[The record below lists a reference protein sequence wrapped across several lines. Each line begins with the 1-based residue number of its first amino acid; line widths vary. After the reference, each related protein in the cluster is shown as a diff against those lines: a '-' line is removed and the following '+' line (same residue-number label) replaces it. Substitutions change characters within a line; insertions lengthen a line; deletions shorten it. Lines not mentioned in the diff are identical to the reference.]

1 MKSTARSLL
10 FVILLAPAIH
20 AQSRPQ
26 VLYVTQSAGFAHP
39 VLPLT
44 EEILPAIGRQQDA
57 FDIDITRDASI
68 LTTDTLKRY
77 DAVVFYTTG
86 ELPMNAD
93 QQTAFLQFIRN
104 GGGFVGIHSATDTFY
119 DWPEYGEL
127 IGGYFDNHP
136 WREEVSVRVE
146 DRDHPATRH
155 LAARFQINDEI
166 YQFKKWSRD
175 RVNVLMSLD
184 TQSVD
189 TTKDSVHRND
199 NDFAL
204 AWSHSYGK
212 GRVFYTALGHEET
225 VWQDDRFQ
233 RLIVNGIVWA
243 IGDVRN
249 TTDTEWK
256 PLLDEQVV
264 STWRGYQ
271 RESMPDGWQM
281 VDGVLARIGD
291 AGDIITTD
299 QFENF
304 ELRFDWKVEPG
315 GNSGVFFGVG
325 EDGAVAWHSGP
336 EYQLLHNAGHPDGKA
351 PITAAGSNYAV
362 HPPIADMTRPV
373 GEWNRSR
380 LRVNRGHVEH
390 WMNGMYL
397 LSYQIG
403 DTEWQ
408 RRVTDSKFS
417 ELPLYGQSRRGHI
430 AIQDHGDPVWF
441 RNMRIR
447 VLD

>member
-1 MKSTARSLL
+1 VKSAARSLL

-44 EEILPAIGRQQDA
+44 EEVLPAIGRQHDA

-119 DWPEYGEL
+119 GWPEYGEL
-127 IGGYFDNHP
+127 LGGYFDNHP

-146 DRDHPATRH
+146 DRTHPATKH
-155 LAARFQINDEI
+155 LDERFQINDEI
-166 YQFKKWSRD
+166 YQFKQWSRD

-189 TTKDSVHRND
+189 TTQDSVHRSD

-204 AWSHSYGK
+204 TWSHSYGK
-212 GRVFYTALGHEET
+212 GRVFYTALGHEEA

-249 TTDTEWK
+249 TTDTKWK

-281 VDGVLARIGD
+281 VDGTLARIGD

-304 ELRFDWKVEPG
+304 ELRFDWKVEHG
-315 GNSGVFFGVG
+315 GNSGVFFGVS

-380 LRVNRGHVEH
+380 LRVNREHVEH

-403 DTEWQ
+403 DAEWQ

-447 VLD
+447 VID

>member
-1 MKSTARSLL
+1 
-10 FVILLAPAIH
+10 
-20 AQSRPQ
+20 
-26 VLYVTQSAGFAHP
+26 
-39 VLPLT
+39 
-44 EEILPAIGRQQDA
+44 
-57 FDIDITRDASI
+57 
-68 LTTDTLKRY
+68 
-77 DAVVFYTTG
+77 
-86 ELPMNAD
+86 
-93 QQTAFLQFIRN
+93 
-104 GGGFVGIHSATDTFY
+104 
-119 DWPEYGEL
+119 
-127 IGGYFDNHP
+127 
-136 WREEVSVRVE
+136 
-146 DRDHPATRH
+146 
-155 LAARFQINDEI
+155 
-166 YQFKKWSRD
+166 
-175 RVNVLMSLD
+175 
-184 TQSVD
+184 
-189 TTKDSVHRND
+189 
-199 NDFAL
+199 
-204 AWSHSYGK
+204 
-212 GRVFYTALGHEET
+212 
-225 VWQDDRFQ
+225 
-233 RLIVNGIVWA
+233 
-243 IGDVRN
+243 
-249 TTDTEWK
+249 
-256 PLLDEQVV
+256 LDEQVV

-304 ELRFDWKVEPG
+304 ELRFDWKIEPG
-315 GNSGVFFGVG
+315 GNSGVFFGVS
-325 EDGAVAWHSGP
+325 EDGAVTWHSGP

-380 LRVNRGHVEH
+380 LRVNREHVEH

-447 VLD
+447 VID